1 MIFRLW
7 FLLKENKCSAI
18 QQGSLVSRQPV
29 ATLTSKIKALSWF
42 SDFMHGD
49 SSQEL
54 QREKIK
60 VNVFLDNLAVPENQ
74 Q

>member
-1 MIFRLW
+1 M
-7 FLLKENKCSAI
+7 
-18 QQGSLVSRQPV
+18 

-42 SDFMHGD
+42 LDFMHGD